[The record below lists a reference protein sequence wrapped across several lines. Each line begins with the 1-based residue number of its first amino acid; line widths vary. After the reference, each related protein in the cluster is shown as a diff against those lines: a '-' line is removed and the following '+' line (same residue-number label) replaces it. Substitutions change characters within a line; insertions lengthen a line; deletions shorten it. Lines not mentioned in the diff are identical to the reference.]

1 MSKKS
6 KKEKVVA
13 DASVARPVTPA
24 RAALLESFASRHEE
38 DVYNMDEGYLL
49 PDLV

>member
-6 KKEKVVA
+6 KKEQAVV
-13 DASVARPVTPA
+13 DAPVERSVSPA
-24 RAALLESFASRHEE
+24 RAALLESFASRHE
-38 DVYNMDEGYLL
+38 DNTYSMDEGYLL